1 MDSIKQVAHVFFI
14 VSNADEL
21 THKLEGGRGRGIT
34 EKSSECYFIRLRA
47 FKKGKK
53 RNNIRLSAIM
63 DERQLCL

>member
-1 MDSIKQVAHVFFI
+1 MDPIKQVAHVFFI

-21 THKLEGGRGRGIT
+21 THKLEGGGGIT